1 MHMPWHNQDNPE
13 IDQSDFSVSKQRTPL
28 QNALLAFLIVILFP
42 VMLVLYP
49 VGKLLWGAFK
59 LSGVV
64 GFYLLNLLIG
74 KPNNQPRYRF
84 QCVRSWLS
92 QQAASLPHINTG
104 FRMLLYRLSGL
115 KIGKNCFI
123 GTQGILED
131 LHPENVIIED
141 SVGISFG
148 VTIVGHG
155 PGTPANKPTVFR
167 SHAYVG
173 AGAVILPGV
182 EIGEYALV
190 GAAAV
195 VTKDI
200 PAGAVV
206 VGSPARIIRYRNGYG
221 PKDETAAK

>member
-1 MHMPWHNQDNPE
+1 MRMLWHNQDNPE
-13 IDQSDFSVSKQRTPL
+13 IDQSDFLVSPQYTPAQRVLITL
-28 QNALLAFLIVILFP
+28 LIVVLFP

-49 VGKLLWGAFK
+49 VVKLLWGAFK
-59 LSGVV
+59 MSGVV
-64 GFYLLNLLIG
+64 GFYLFNVLTG

-92 QQAASLPHINTG
+92 QQAASLPHINTK

-131 LHPENVIIED
+131 LHPENVVIED
-141 SVGISFG
+141 NVGISFG

-182 EIGEYALV
+182 EIGKYALV

-200 PAGAVV
+200 PDGAVV

-221 PKDETAAK
+221 PKNDTEKK

>member
-1 MHMPWHNQDNPE
+1 MHMPWFNQDNPE
-13 IDQSDFSVSKQRTPL
+13 IDYSVFRISAQYTPFQRVLVT
-28 QNALLAFLIVILFP
+28 LLIILLYP

-49 VGKLLWGAFK
+49 LGKLLWGAFK

-64 GFYLLNLLIG
+64 GFYLLNALTG

-84 QCVRSWLS
+84 QCVRGWLS
-92 QQAASLPHINTG
+92 HEAASLPHINTK
-104 FRMLLYRLSGL
+104 FRMLLYKLSGL

-221 PKDETAAK
+221 PNGKNVEK

>member
-13 IDQSDFSVSKQRTPL
+13 IDYSCFRVSAQHTTFQRVLVT
-28 QNALLAFLIVILFP
+28 VIIILLFP

-49 VGKLLWGAFK
+49 IGKLLWGAFK
-59 LSGVV
+59 LSGIV
-64 GFYLLNLLIG
+64 GFYLLNLLTG

-84 QCVRSWLS
+84 QCVRGWLS
-92 QQAASLPHINTG
+92 HEAASLPHINTS

-123 GTQGILED
+123 GTQGVLED
-131 LHPENVIIED
+131 LHPENVVIED

-155 PGTPANKPTVFR
+155 PGTPGNKPTVFR

-195 VTKDI
+195 VTKDV

-221 PKDETAAK
+221 PKNETAAK